1 MKQSE
6 KKAREQVKAVE
17 DRYFRKMAEI
27 ECEKG
32 KLERELHSKVEPK
45 YKSVVIGVFIYG
57 FVVTMLKAIKDGMLV
72 EDAVAFG
79 KATISILSIM
89 WRLVDSAA
97 RCMME
102 LADKA
107 SIEWLPVVVYWIVKI
122 CILGMV
128 IGGITVGG
136 ILLIRRYVRR
146 IKDNQME
153 PISVL
158 VSLCIFAIV
167 SYAGRAIKTIITVN
181 LIAIMIVMLL
191 VYFVIRWIVCMEN
204 KNIRR
209 DICIWGT
216 AAIFMVGVFAC
227 AWIFYGPMVLVLVPV
242 ALVMMGLTS

>member
-1 MKQSE
+1 MNDLNDLENVEQLVSMLEGLQDEVEAYMIQNSQLVEENSGLQKENSKILSENSILKNELQKKSEMIVSLNEQIGKQPKVDLVMKENEKLKQSE

-17 DRYFRKMAEI
+17 DRYFRKMTEI

-45 YKSVVIGVFIYG
+45 YKSVVIAVFIYG
-57 FVVTMLKAIKDGMLV
+57 FVVTMLKAIKDGILV

-79 KATISILSIM
+79 KATISILSLM

-136 ILLIRRYVRR
+136 ILLLQKV
-146 IKDNQME
+146 
-153 PISVL
+153 
-158 VSLCIFAIV
+158 
-167 SYAGRAIKTIITVN
+167 
-181 LIAIMIVMLL
+181 
-191 VYFVIRWIVCMEN
+191 
-204 KNIRR
+204 
-209 DICIWGT
+209 
-216 AAIFMVGVFAC
+216 
-227 AWIFYGPMVLVLVPV
+227 
-242 ALVMMGLTS
+242 